1 MTVPVGEM
9 IKKFYIET
17 RSKYIQRGPISITPR
32 QYEALIRIAEA
43 SAKIRL
49 SPVVTEDDARR
60 SIKLLQTSL
69 QQLGLDKDTGLIDI
83 DKIESSTSSS
93 QRNKI
98 RIILDVVDSLTREV
112 GKVIPIEDVISAAEN
127 EGINESDSME
137 VIERLKREGQL
148 MEPKYKHLQK
158 V

>member
-1 MTVPVGEM
+1 MT
-9 IKKFYIET
+9 
-17 RSKYIQRGPISITPR
+17 
-32 QYEALIRIAEA
+32 EA

-49 SPVVTEDDARR
+49 SPVVIEDDARR
-60 SIKLLQTSL
+60 AIKLLQTSL

-83 DKIESSTSSS
+83 DKIESGTTSS

-98 RIILDVVDSLTREV
+98 RIILDVVDSLTKEV
-112 GKVIPIEDVISAAEN
+112 GKVIPLEDVLAAAGN
-127 EGINESDSME
+127 EGINDSDAME
-137 VIERLKREGQL
+137 VIERLKRDGQL